1 MEKGRDRAASIGQA
15 VKTVKP
21 NLVSA
26 SAIMPSL
33 VVRLSS
39 DQEKKK
45 EPVARPRP
53 SCFSAAHE
61 TRTQC
66 RGARGART
74 TETPRERR
82 LV

>member
-45 EPVARPRP
+45 EPVDFRD
-53 SCFSAAHE
+53 
-61 TRTQC
+61 T
-66 RGARGART
+66 
-74 TETPRERR
+74 
-82 LV
+82 

>member
-1 MEKGRDRAASIGQA
+1 MEARDRSASIGKA

-21 NLVSA
+21 NVVSA

-53 SCFSAAHE
+53 DDRNA
-61 TRTQC
+61 
-66 RGARGART
+66 
-74 TETPRERR
+74 RERR

>member
-1 MEKGRDRAASIGQA
+1 MERERAGSIGKA

-45 EPVARPRP
+45 EPVARPRATR
-53 SCFSAAHE
+53 FSAAHE
-61 TRTQC
+61 TRTPC
-66 RGARGART
+66 RGRARARART